1 MNITHS
7 ATYLLCSLGF
17 FVTLLG
23 ESDSISLGNTLSMP
37 TDQINTIMRQSAM
50 PDLGEGRL
58 SRILTRYYNESL
70 GGAEKW
76 DEISSLQVSG
86 IIALATGEFELTVY
100 QKKPDRFRMR
110 VRHNQRDLEMGFD
123 GVTAWQRMPGRD
135 TEPELMG
142 EAEARRFIHGAQF
155 GSFLLYPYANGK
167 EIQYVDS
174 VPIEGNLCHLIRVT
188 LSSEYQ
194 VDYFIDIRKY
204 QLLKS
209 VHTDFRSGL
218 VSSVFYKDYV
228 RESGMLIAK
237 QIENFENGEWVS
249 SLTTNDLKVNS
260 GLMPWMFEMP
270 Q

>member
-7 ATYLLCSLGF
+7 APYLICSLGLF
-17 FVTLLG
+17 ATLAG
-23 ESDSISLGNTLSMP
+23 ESDSLSLGDTLSMP

-70 GGAEKW
+70 GGAENW

-86 IIALATGEFELTVY
+86 IIKMDTGKFELTVY
-100 QKKPDRFRMR
+100 QKKPNRFRLR
-110 VRHNQRDLEMGFD
+110 VRHNLRDLELGFD
-123 GVTAWQRMPGRD
+123 GVTAWQRKPGLD

-155 GSFLLYPYANGK
+155 GSHLLYPYADGK
-167 EIQYVDS
+167 EIQYVDT
-174 VPIEGNLCHLIRVT
+174 VPIEGNLCHQIRVM
-188 LSSEYQ
+188 LSNEYQ
-194 VDYFIDIRKY
+194 VDYFIDIRMY
-204 QLLKS
+204 QMLKS
-209 VHTDFRSGL
+209 VHTDLRSGL
-218 VSSVFYKDYV
+218 VSEVVYKDYV
-228 RESGMLIAK
+228 RGSGMLIAK
-237 QIENFENGEWVS
+237 QIDNYENGEWVS
-249 SLTTNDLKVNS
+249 SLTTNDFKVNS